1 MDWTA
6 ITYLTY
12 LATAIPLTVWVGHTL
27 ATHGTTFLADVFGDK
42 QALATAVNRLLL
54 VGFYLLNLGF
64 VLLFLRTDTY
74 VGDLTGLIEALSVKI
89 GIVLVVVGIMHLA
102 NVLVFNA
109 IRRKHLALPRQA
121 PPAPPAM
128 YYGHPYPAP
137 APPRRS

>member
-6 ITYLTY
+6 TTYLSY
-12 LATAIPLTVWVGHTL
+12 LAIAIPLTVWVGHTL

-89 GIVLVVVGIMHLA
+89 GIVLVVVGVMHLG

-109 IRRKHLALPRQA
+109 IRRKHLAVPQ
-121 PPAPPAM
+121 PMPVSPTM
-128 YYGHPYPAP
+128 YYGTPYPAP